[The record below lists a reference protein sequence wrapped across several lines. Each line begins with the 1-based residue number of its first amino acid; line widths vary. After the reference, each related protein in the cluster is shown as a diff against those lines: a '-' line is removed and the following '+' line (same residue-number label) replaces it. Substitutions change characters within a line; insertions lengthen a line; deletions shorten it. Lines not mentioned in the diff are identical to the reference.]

1 MKLYTTHMKSPIGW
15 ILLQATETHL
25 CTANW
30 VAEPITLLDD
40 LRMNQILQKAVGQ
53 LNEYFA
59 GARTEFDLP
68 LQQTGTPFEQQ
79 VWSELLKIPYGE
91 TINYKELAVRIGNPN
106 ASRAAGSANG
116 KNNIFIIVPCHRVVQ
131 YTGKTGGYAYGTEM
145 KDFLLNLEKE
155 VKRKETHF
163 V

>member
-15 ILLQATETHL
+15 ILLQATENHL
-25 CTANW
+25 CTAKW

-40 LRMNQILQKAVGQ
+40 LSMNQILQKAVGQ
-53 LNEYFA
+53 LKEYFA
-59 GARTEFDLP
+59 GERTEFDLP

-145 KDFLLNLEKE
+145 KDFLLNLEKG
-155 VKRKETHF
+155 VKRKESHF
-163 V
+163 I